1 MTKHKQFKP
10 VDEQIAYLRKGA
22 AEIIREEDLRAKLEA
37 SAKSGKPLRVKLGVD
52 PTAPDLHLGHTVVL
66 RKLKHFQD
74 LGHTAIFLVGDF
86 TAMVG
91 DPTGQSETRPPLTRE
106 QVDANAKTYL
116 EQVYKILSKENTEV
130 RYNSEWLGKLTSY
143 EIVRLCAHYRLA
155 RMLEHEDFRS
165 RLAGNLPI
173 AVHELLYPL
182 FQAYDSVV
190 LEADVEL
197 GATEQKFN
205 LLMGREIQRE
215 YGQPSQ
221 VALTMPI
228 LVGLDGQ
235 RKMSKSLGNYVGIT
249 EAPSEM
255 FGKLMSISDEMMWPY
270 FDLVTDHTPEEIA
283 ALAAK
288 VKSGSTHPMEMKM
301 SLAREII
308 AGFHGAPAAEK
319 AAAEFQSIFRDR
331 QAPQEMKEI
340 VLKRLP
346 MGISVRSKS
355 AWAASSHVASELS
368 IGPEKWSKLLAYLGE
383 ASSTSEAERIIK
395 QGGFEV
401 NGLLVKDPTCKV
413 DLNQPNSYE
422 VRVGK
427 KKFLR
432 VVVE

>member
-1 MTKHKQFKP
+1 VTTKKQFKP
-10 VDEQIAYLRKGA
+10 VDEQLAYLRKGA

-37 SAKSGKPLRVKLGVD
+37 SAKTGNPLRVKLGVD

-116 EQVYKILSKENTEV
+116 EQVYKILNKENTEV
-130 RYNSEWLGKLTSY
+130 RYNSEWLGKLASY

-205 LLMGREIQRE
+205 LLIGREIQRE
-215 YGQPSQ
+215 YGQASQ

-228 LVGLDGQ
+228 LVGLDGK

-249 EAPSEM
+249 ETPSEM
-255 FGKLMSISDEMMWPY
+255 FGKLMSISDNMMWPY
-270 FDLVTDHTPEEIA
+270 FDLVTDRTPEEIA

-288 VKSGSTHPMEMKM
+288 VKSGATHPMDVKM
-301 SLAREII
+301 SLAQEII
-308 AGFHGAPAAEK
+308 AGFHGAAVAEK
-319 AAAEFQSIFRDR
+319 AAAEFQRIFRDR
-331 QAPQEMKEI
+331 EAPKQKREI
-340 VLKRLP
+340 RFSRTPEGLVETNLRQGGRHGQVL
-346 MGISVRSKS
+346 
-355 AWAASSHVASELS
+355 
-368 IGPEKWSKLLAYLGE
+368 IGSRKWSQVLAYLRE
-383 ASSTSEAERIIK
+383 IESISEADRIIK
-395 QGGFEV
+395 HGGLEI
-401 NGLLVKDPTCKV
+401 NGQVVTDPTTKLDAEQAATY
-413 DLNQPNSYE
+413 DL
-422 VRVGK
+422 RIGK

-432 VVVE
+432 IVVE